1 MFVSLLNE
9 YDYLKSLNKPE
20 EIISL
25 LGDKNINTKY
35 LGLTSS
41 GELINALKFLDVC
54 QDSNIQPIIGLELG
68 FSKYPSFN
76 NVVLYAKNK
85 DGYKFLNE
93 IRSKELKFGNIGKIL
108 KQSRDI
114 VFVFRNFEANFNPK
128 TVSIIFEEMN
138 ENEFEDFFFSLE
150 QVELVDIATTLEG
163 EELSKFNS
171 KLVNIISPR
180 YPRNEDL
187 ESFIMLNALQNK
199 TKYAEEKKNKYE
211 YQKYS
216 LEYLLSKQQ
225 NENYQSLYEM
235 LDINTEVFLEKF
247 EVYNLEMNYDITLNF
262 EKFKKLDFEEIV
274 NNKLN
279 EYLQE
284 IKVED
289 EAYSTD
295 SVDEQAYV
303 ERLADELNV
312 IKSMNFENYFLIMYD
327 IVNYCQSND
336 ILYGDGRG
344 SAPGSLV
351 SFLLRITKID
361 PIKYGLYFER
371 FLNPKRVTIPDIDL
385 DIVDNRRNEVVE
397 YLVEEY
403 GSYNVAKILTVN
415 KYLSKSLVNEIG
427 KSLEMDSNTLKK
439 INKVISSRKSFEENI
454 RDNYD
459 FFNTYIT
466 NSKFDLFRRMIT
478 KLENTPKNSSIHAA
492 GVIISA
498 IDINQH
504 SPVLEHVVQT
514 EAGYLERFG
523 YIKFDLLSL
532 STLTFLQKMKKHID
546 QIREEQGK
554 PYFDLQDIPLDD
566 PRVFA
571 NLSRGNTFGIFQLES
586 EGITNLLKK
595 YRPQNITDLGVVLAL
610 YRPGPMQ
617 NIDLFL
623 ENKENP
629 SKINYIHP
637 ILKEVLKDTY
647 GIIVF
652 QEDVMNMVREV
663 SNFNNEEAD
672 TFRYAISKKKDEL
685 LKSQKDKFIKQGLE
699 NGISE
704 ENLES
709 IFENIET
716 FANYGFNKAHAIAY
730 ASLIYK
736 IMYIKT
742 YLPSVF
748 YNELF
753 TSSINS
759 QRRDQ
764 FLEEMNEHGIK
775 IYSPNILKSNYEH
788 RIKGRNILVGFK
800 QIKGISQEKI
810 NKFID
815 LREEYLE
822 TLEGEVDLGDFLKN
836 VFFLIDFNSL
846 EKEALISAGVFSSF
860 PYNMKT
866 LSNKIIEYDDSI
878 NIARF
883 TGEAIVFEEV
893 DDYTFVEKQ
902 QKEEQHLGFNISYSP
917 EVVLLKKFDKMYP
930 GEKTLSVAP
939 VIGNVVEYQNFFI
952 KAKINKI
959 KEIVTK
965 NNDKMAFLSIEFL
978 NKEYDVTCFPEEYKK
993 LTNNG
998 NLDEVKKGSMTIM
1011 KLHIGRNNQL
1021 IMDDMV
1027 VS

>member
-9 YDYLKSLNKPE
+9 YDYLKSLNKSE
-20 EIISL
+20 EVISL
-25 LGDKNINTKY
+25 LGDKNTKY

-41 GELINALKFLDVC
+41 GELINALKFLDAC
-54 QDSNIQPIIGLELG
+54 QDSNIQPIVGLELG

-76 NVVLYAKNK
+76 NVVLYAKNR
-85 DGYKFLNE
+85 DGYKFLDK
-93 IRSKELKFGNIGKIL
+93 IRSEELKFGNIEKIL

-114 VFVFRNFEANFNPK
+114 VFVFRNFETNFNPK

-138 ENEFEDFFFSLE
+138 EHGFEDFFFSLE
-150 QVELVDIATTLEG
+150 QVELVDINAMLKG
-163 EELSKFNS
+163 EELLKFNS
-171 KLVNIISPR
+171 RLVNIIYPR

-211 YQKYS
+211 YQKDS

-225 NENYQSLYEM
+225 NENYHDLYEM
-235 LDINTEVFLEKF
+235 LNANTEVFLERF
-247 EVYNLEMNYDITLNF
+247 APYNLGMNYDVTLNF
-262 EKFKKLDFEEIV
+262 EKFKELNFEEIV

-279 EYLQE
+279 EYLRDL
-284 IKVED
+284 KVEGGV
-289 EAYSTD
+289 D
-295 SVDEQAYV
+295 SADPVDEQEYV
-303 ERLADELNV
+303 KRLADELNV

-327 IVNYCQSND
+327 IVNYCQDND

-397 YLVEEY
+397 YLVGEY

-427 KSLEMDSNTLKK
+427 KSLEMDPNTLKK

-459 FFNTYIT
+459 FFNAYIT
-466 NSKFDLFRRMIT
+466 NSKFDLFRRMIA

-514 EAGYLERFG
+514 EAGYLEKFG

-546 QIREEQGK
+546 QMRAEQGK

-586 EGITNLLKK
+586 EGITNLLKR
-595 YRPQNITDLGVVLAL
+595 YRPQNITDLGIVLAL

-663 SNFNNEEAD
+663 ANFNNEEAD

-685 LKSQKDKFIKQGLE
+685 LRSQKDKFIKQGLE

-704 ENLES
+704 ENLEL

-764 FLEEMNEHGIK
+764 FLGEMNEHGIK
-775 IYSPNILKSNYEH
+775 IYSPNILKSTYDH
-788 RIKGRNILVGFK
+788 RINGRNILVGFK
-800 QIKGISQEKI
+800 QIKGVSQEKI

-815 LREEYLE
+815 LREKYLE
-822 TLEGEVDLGDFLKN
+822 SLEGELDLGDFLKN

-866 LSNKIIEYDDSI
+866 LSDKIIEYDDSI

-893 DDYTFVEKQ
+893 DDYTFAEKQ
-902 QKEEQHLGFNISYSP
+902 QKEEKHLGFNIIYSP

-965 NNDKMAFLSIEFL
+965 KNDKMAFLSIEFL

-993 LTNNG
+993 LVNDGSLN
-998 NLDEVKKGSMTIM
+998 EAKKGSMTIM
-1011 KLHIGRNNQL
+1011 KLHIGRNNHL
-1021 IMDDMV
+1021 IMDDMI